1 MLTEGTCTACRAAL
15 ALQTVDETPA
25 GKALVLVVPPHGPRE
40 VDAPIAMTCSSCGG
54 PLSVAATARTV
65 VCSFCSANNVVP
77 VLANARVALDTTYAA
92 LVVVNEKI
100 PRDWIFSDNP
110 SDVVRALQEYKKNS
124 FDKSELVRTMTRHRD
139 EADVIK
145 ALQQLHVSAPGL
157 EVAEVVKDSTAP
169 EVSGWARQFLARH
182 EAFLAQYA
190 ADQRAKEREKRN
202 KTIVSVALFILAM
215 VGLFALLWLSP
226 TPTST
231 D

>member
-1 MLTEGTCTACRAAL
+1 
-15 ALQTVDETPA
+15 
-25 GKALVLVVPPHGPRE
+25 
-40 VDAPIAMTCSSCGG
+40 
-54 PLSVAATARTV
+54 LSVAATARTV

-124 FDKSELVRTMTRHRD
+124 FDKSELVRVMTRHRD
-139 EADVIK
+139 EADVFK